1 MNFYMNLGNTQP
13 EGVARDLYLE
23 IGMVEEEH
31 VTHYGALLDPSATWL
46 QNLLLREYMETYLY
60 YSFYETEVDPYV
72 KKIWEQHFEQE
83 VGHLHKAADL
93 LYKHENMEWQ
103 SLIPDGE
110 FPELLDFHP
119 TKDYVREV
127 LDEQATLTA
136 KEEGFV
142 ELDEL
147 PGDYRFFGWNDQVN
161 GRIQNVPSHR
171 VIREAQKKDGEDYRI
186 EDQPSPVRAL
196 RNRKEDNTKL
206 GRVQGSEHD
215 SSRAPAREKLEEVVE
230 REEVLA

>member
-46 QNLLLREYMETYLY
+46 QNLLLREYMECYLY
-60 YSFYETEVDPYV
+60 YSFAETEVDPYV
-72 KKIWEQHFEQE
+72 KKIWEHHFEQE
-83 VGHLHKAADL
+83 VAHLHKAADL
-93 LYKHENMEWQ
+93 LYKHENEEWQ

-127 LDEQATLTA
+127 LAEQATLTA
-136 KEEGFV
+136 KDEEFV
-142 ELDEL
+142 ELDDL
-147 PGDYRFFGWNDQVN
+147 PSDFRFFDWNSKVN
-161 GRIQNVPSHR
+161 GRIQDVPSHR
-171 VIREAQKKDGEDYRI
+171 VIRELQKKDGEDYRL
-186 EDQPSPVRAL
+186 EDAESPL
-196 RNRKEDNTKL
+196 RELRSRKKDNTDL
-206 GRVQGSEHD
+206 GRVQGAGHD
-215 SSRAPAREKLEEVVE
+215 LGREGVQKEE
-230 REEVLA
+230 REAVLA

>member
-1 MNFYMNLGNTQP
+1 
-13 EGVARDLYLE
+13 
-23 IGMVEEEH
+23 
-31 VTHYGALLDPSATWL
+31 
-46 QNLLLREYMETYLY
+46 METYLY

-136 KEEGFV
+136 KEEEFV

-161 GRIQNVPSHR
+161 GRIKRASHR
-171 VIREAQKKDGEDYRI
+171 VIREAQAGRRGLPHRGPAHPRCATAADNI
-186 EDQPSPVRAL
+186 SWPRA
-196 RNRKEDNTKL
+196 
-206 GRVQGSEHD
+206 GPEHD
-215 SSRAPAREKLEEVVE
+215 LPQVGARS
-230 REEVLA
+230 

>member
-1 MNFYMNLGNTQP
+1 
-13 EGVARDLYLE
+13 
-23 IGMVEEEH
+23 
-31 VTHYGALLDPSATWL
+31 
-46 QNLLLREYMETYLY
+46 METYLY

-136 KEEGFV
+136 KEEEFV

-171 VIREAQKKDGEDYRI
+171 VIREAQKKDGEDDGI

>member
-1 MNFYMNLGNTQP
+1 MCI
-13 EGVARDLYLE
+13 RD
-23 IGMVEEEH
+23 
-31 VTHYGALLDPSATWL
+31 
-46 QNLLLREYMETYLY
+46 R
-60 YSFYETEVDPYV
+60 
-72 KKIWEQHFEQE
+72 
-83 VGHLHKAADL
+83 

-136 KEEGFV
+136 KEEEFV

>member
-1 MNFYMNLGNTQP
+1 
-13 EGVARDLYLE
+13 
-23 IGMVEEEH
+23 MVEEEH

-136 KEEGFV
+136 KEEGV
-142 ELDEL
+142 RRAGRAARRL
-147 PGDYRFFGWNDQVN
+147 PLLRLERPGERPHS
-161 GRIQNVPSHR
+161 RTMPSHR
-171 VIREAQKKDGEDYRI
+171 VIREAQKDGEDYRI
-186 EDQPSPVRAL
+186 EGRPARCAALQQPQGGQHEARPRAGL
-196 RNRKEDNTKL
+196 RARL
-206 GRVQGSEHD
+206 L
-215 SSRAPAREKLEEVVE
+215 RAPAREKLEEVVE